1 MTKADGQPED
11 LAERTVGILLAG
23 GLSRRYGS
31 PKAFARYEGRL
42 FHERAYEALSAACGR
57 VAVSSAASLA
67 ERFPDAYDVQVD
79 LHEIAGRGPLA
90 GICTVMRRIPA
101 ERYLVLPCDM
111 PRVEPR
117 TIRRLT
123 ELAEAHNEADV
134 VAVAVSAGETF
145 LPLLGVWRTGL
156 ADVLEQEISADRLS
170 VMKLLAKLNTV
181 WLDASRLDE
190 DLRVFDNFNTPDA
203 H

>member
-1 MTKADGQPED
+1 MTKADAQPED
-11 LAERTVGILLAG
+11 VSERTVGILLAG

-42 FHERAYEALSAACGR
+42 FHERAYEALSAACR
-57 VAVSSAASLA
+57 LVTVSSAASLA
-67 ERFPDAYDVQVD
+67 ERFPGAYDVQVD
-79 LHEIAGRGPLA
+79 LPEVSGRGPLA

-111 PRVEPR
+111 PRVGPR
-117 TIRRLT
+117 TIRRLA
-123 ELAEAHNEADV
+123 ELAQTRPEADV
-134 VAVAVSAGETF
+134 AAVRAGDAF
-145 LPLLGVWRTGL
+145 VPLLSVWRAGL

-181 WLDASRLDE
+181 WLDASRIDE

-203 H
+203 N